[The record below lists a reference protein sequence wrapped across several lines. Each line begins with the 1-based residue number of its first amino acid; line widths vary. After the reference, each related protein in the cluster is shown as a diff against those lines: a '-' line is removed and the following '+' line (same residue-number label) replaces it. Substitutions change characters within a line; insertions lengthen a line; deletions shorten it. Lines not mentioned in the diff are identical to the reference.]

1 MKKIFLIVTFL
12 FNANLFSMNLTLE
25 DAIQLALQNNNTIR
39 AQEAEVESAK
49 GTVISGF
56 SGFLP
61 KIEGRL
67 SYYLGEKGYGI
78 QTTIPANSF
87 GPGFP
92 PTDLTTGFNSESFTY
107 DYTVNLTLTQPLFA
121 GGKIWNGYKMSVL
134 TKEIQD
140 ERLRQTKNDVTFQ
153 VTDTFY
159 RVLLAKSFLE
169 VAKEAKALTDEHLRV
184 ARVRYKA
191 GEATEYEVLRAE
203 VESANLD
210 SQLIRAEN
218 AVNLALLALKNIIG
232 LNEKDEVNIIGEL
245 VPFDFDKTLEECLS
259 IAKSNRPEKIQI
271 EYQKKLTEHNYKL
284 AIGNY
289 IPNLALVGNYQ
300 SLTNKDNTARLF
312 SKPEDKWFESYSLM
326 LVLSVPIFDGLYN
339 YGKIQEAKW
348 GKRKINEIDLQLDK
362 GIDLEIQQAYSS
374 LQEAKKVMSAGEKN
388 VQTAK
393 RAVEIAQV
401 QYKNGLIT
409 SVELLSAEVGL
420 TQAKTNYL
428 QAKYDY
434 LIAVAKLKKA
444 IGEDLSTR

>member
-1 MKKIFLIVTFL
+1 MKRIQLLAITIF
-12 FNANLFSMNLTLE
+12 FSGQVFGMNLTLE
-25 DAIQLALQNNNTIR
+25 EAIQIALRNNNTIQ

-61 KIEGRL
+61 KVEGRL
-67 SYYLGEKGYGI
+67 SYYLGEKGYEI
-78 QTTIPANSF
+78 STTIPANSF
-87 GPGFP
+87 GPEFP

-107 DYTVNLTLTQPLFA
+107 DYTLGITLTQPIFA
-121 GGKIWNGYKMSVL
+121 GGKIWNGYKMSKL
-134 TKEIQD
+134 GKKIQ
-140 ERLRQTKNDVTFQ
+140 EEKLRQTKNEITFQ
-153 VTDTFY
+153 VIDAFY
-159 RVLLAKSFLE
+159 RILLAKSFLE
-169 VAKEAKALTDEHLRV
+169 VAKEAKALSDEHLRV
-184 ARVRYKA
+184 ARARYRA

-210 SQLIRAEN
+210 SQLIKAEN
-218 AVNLALLALKNIIG
+218 AVNLATIALKNIIG
-232 LNEKDEVNIIGEL
+232 LNEDTDVDIIGEL
-245 VPFDFDKTLEECLS
+245 EPVAFDMTLEEC
-259 IAKSNRPEKIQI
+259 INRAKLNRPEVFQM
-271 EYQKKLTEHNYKL
+271 EYQKKLAVYNYKL

-300 SLTNKDNTARLF
+300 SLTNKTNTARLF
-312 SKPEDKWFESYSLM
+312 DKPEDKWFESYSMM

-339 YGKIQEAKW
+339 YGKIREAKW
-348 GKRKINEIDLQLDK
+348 GIKKIKEFDLQLDR
-362 GIDLEIQQAYSS
+362 GIELEIQQAYSS

-388 VQTAK
+388 VNTAR

-444 IGEDLSTR
+444 IGEDLE